1 METILFRAFGFILII
16 IVGYAF
22 KKRGVITVPE
32 SKVISKIIMNITL
45 PAALASGF
53 QGVVINSTLI
63 SIIFLGLLTNMIM
76 LFVGFIVSR
85 RNGSMD
91 KVFYMINSSG
101 YNIGN
106 FTIPFA
112 QAFFPSATIA
122 SLCMFDMGNGIM
134 CLGVSFAIV
143 SSIVSKGNTMS
154 VKGFF
159 KILFSSPSFVTYI
172 FMFII
177 TSLKIYLPD
186 GAYSIIKLFAKNS
199 KKAFDNSLKEIVWIA
214 TYAYSTGLFLSKKGI
229 FLLINR
235 NNNSDEWNKYLDE
248 IKEVPEYIKEELRF
262 DGGTCRFIEKNM
274 STYSYKSN
282 NTESEY
288 IKLEAYARHHDD
300 IEESTP
306 VKVIET
312 HTEENAESSNS
323 SVEGDT
329 DKKEE
334 ESLANNLFIITDN
347 EDIHIPL
354 KNTECGYY
362 KDHNFYTNDSYI
374 AEIPKKVGNFYI
386 DILKSIVYQFDGDQY
401 VYIDTIS
408 VKLNNNKEDIK
419 AENKKLDDQYR
430 EAVYHD
436 KDPVGDI
443 LLLPAI
449 SSFQQTSEEK
459 DEQKTSTDSVQPI
472 KEDPNST
479 TSESAQS
486 NTQTPIQSKEYTIG
500 LNRIT
505 KRKNQEKVYSF
516 GDILKLWR
524 EGDNS

>member
-1 METILFRAFGFILII
+1 MKGIHTSQLFGGISMKTKTNDAYRII
-16 IVGYAF
+16 IEHEC
-22 KKRGVITVPE
+22 KKYGISPE
-32 SKVISKIIMNITL
+32 PADLDYGILSSVFRQEDHYDPNFCERIKTSTGTKYFNKKDGKINDLVERFLLSDFGTPEAEMAIIDLTRYVNI
-45 PAALASGF
+45 
-53 QGVVINSTLI
+53 
-63 SIIFLGLLTNMIM
+63 LLRS
-76 LFVGFIVSR
+76 VSR
-85 RNGSMD
+85 KSR
-91 KVFYMINSSG
+91 
-101 YNIGN
+101 
-106 FTIPFA
+106 
-112 QAFFPSATIA
+112 
-122 SLCMFDMGNGIM
+122 GIE
-134 CLGVSFAIV
+134 
-143 SSIVSKGNTMS
+143 
-154 VKGFF
+154 
-159 KILFSSPSFVTYI
+159 
-172 FMFII
+172 
-177 TSLKIYLPD
+177 
-186 GAYSIIKLFAKNS
+186 KLFAKNS

-214 TYAYSTGLFLSKKGI
+214 AYAYSTGLFLSKKGI

-235 NNNSDEWNKYLDE
+235 NNNSDKWNKYLDE
-248 IKEVPEYIKEELRF
+248 IEEVPEYVKEELRF

-274 STYSYKSN
+274 HVYSYKSGN
-282 NTESEY
+282 AESEY
-288 IKLEAYARHHDD
+288 IKLEAYARHHDND
-300 IEESTP
+300 EESTP
-306 VKVIET
+306 VEVIET
-312 HTEENAESSNS
+312 HTEGNAESSNS
-323 SVEGDT
+323 SVEDNT

-334 ESLANNLFIITDN
+334 ESLANDLFIITD
-347 EDIHIPL
+347 DKHIHIPL

-386 DILKSIVYQFDGDQY
+386 DILKSIVYQYDGDQY

-449 SSFQQTSEEK
+449 SSFQHQQTSEEK

-472 KEDPNST
+472 KEDQNQNS
-479 TSESAQS
+479 SAAELIQS
-486 NTQTPIQSKEYTIG
+486 DTQAPIQSEYTIE

>member
-1 METILFRAFGFILII
+1 MMKTKTDARQIILENECKKYGISSEPVSLDYGIISSVFRQEDHYDPNFCERIKTGTGTKYFNKKDGKINDLVERFLLSNFGTPEAEMAIIDLTRYVNILLRS
-16 IVGYAF
+16 VTR
-22 KKRGVITVPE
+22 RG
-32 SKVISKIIMNITL
+32 K
-45 PAALASGF
+45 
-53 QGVVINSTLI
+53 
-63 SIIFLGLLTNMIM
+63 
-76 LFVGFIVSR
+76 
-85 RNGSMD
+85 
-91 KVFYMINSSG
+91 
-101 YNIGN
+101 
-106 FTIPFA
+106 
-112 QAFFPSATIA
+112 
-122 SLCMFDMGNGIM
+122 GIE
-134 CLGVSFAIV
+134 
-143 SSIVSKGNTMS
+143 
-154 VKGFF
+154 
-159 KILFSSPSFVTYI
+159 
-172 FMFII
+172 
-177 TSLKIYLPD
+177 
-186 GAYSIIKLFAKNS
+186 KLFAKNS

-214 TYAYSTGLFLSKKGI
+214 AYAYSTGLFLSKKGI

-235 NNNSDEWNKYLDE
+235 NNNSDKWNKYLDE
-248 IKEVPEYIKEELRF
+248 IEEVPEYIKEELRF

-274 STYSYKSN
+274 ITYSYKSKN
-282 NTESEY
+282 AESEY

-300 IEESTP
+300 VEESTP
-306 VKVIET
+306 VEVIET

-323 SVEGDT
+323 SVEDNT

-334 ESLANNLFIITDN
+334 ESLANDLFIITDN

-386 DILKSIVYQFDGDQY
+386 DILKSIVYRFDGDQY

-449 SSFQQTSEEK
+449 SSFQQKTSEEK
-459 DEQKTSTDSVQPI
+459 DEQKTSANSVQPV
-472 KEDPNST
+472 KEDQNQSSAAAEST
-479 TSESAQS
+479 QS